1 MEFVVVFLVCLLV
14 LIILVVGLAFGRAP
28 AYQPSRASVLALL
41 KGIADK
47 STPEPGWAL
56 FLSSPI
62 THDAELEAFRKRC
75 FLFDEGLSDQG
86 RARPGING
94 NIYDLA
100 GRTYIAGIAREL
112 EQLIQDQPLTLD
124 F

>member
-28 AYQPSRASVLALL
+28 AYRPSRESVLALL
-41 KGIADK
+41 NGISDR
-47 STPEPGWAL
+47 STSEPSWAL
-56 FLSSPI
+56 FISSPI
-62 THDAELEAFRKRC
+62 THDAELEEYRKRC
-75 FLFDEGLSDQG
+75 FLFDEGLSDEG

-100 GRTYIAGIAREL
+100 GRTYIGGIAREL
-112 EQLIQDQPLTLD
+112 EQFIREQPLTLD